1 MSTNSNIINTSVA
14 TNSIC
19 PSTIISTTGNWT
31 INSNN
36 LIYGSLGFVNDL
48 EYRLDKYRFKMNR
61 YLTYE
66 EVNFITTIGILGVD
80 YYDSMID
87 NHLIMSDDLSEK
99 IEPIIKL
106 MKRKDII
113 DSISKKEKNE

>member
-1 MSTNSNIINTSVA
+1 MSTNSNIINTSVV

-19 PSTIISTTGNWT
+19 PSTIISTTG
-31 INSNN
+31 
-36 LIYGSLGFVNDL
+36 LYYGGVNMLSRSYYGNVSDL
-48 EYRLDKYRFKMNR
+48 EYKLSKYRFKMNR
-61 YLTYE
+61 YLTYD
-66 EVNFITTIGILGVD
+66 EVNFITTIGILGTD
-80 YYDSMID
+80 YYDTMVD
-87 NHLIMSDDLSEK
+87 NHVIISTDLSEK

>member
-1 MSTNSNIINTSVA
+1 MEQSFVKHIKA
-14 TNSIC
+14 TKEDIKEGC
-19 PSTIISTTGNWT
+19 STIS
-31 INSNN
+31 
-36 LIYGSLGFVNDL
+36 
-48 EYRLDKYRFKMNR
+48 
-61 YLTYE
+61 
-66 EVNFITTIGILGVD
+66 ILGVD

-87 NHLIMSDDLSEK
+87 NHLIISDDLSEK

>member
-14 TNSIC
+14 TNGQIYNNIV
-19 PSTIISTTGNWT
+19 TTTGNWT

-36 LIYGSLGFVNDL
+36 LIYGSPGFVNDL

-61 YLTYE
+61 YLTYD
-66 EVNFITTIGILGVD
+66 EVNFITTIGILGTD
-80 YYDSMID
+80 YYDTMVD
-87 NHLIMSDDLSEK
+87 NHVIISTDLSEK